1 MGHFADNIQDLIDR
15 KKAEIVE
22 LEENICEL
30 EGVED
35 EVAGTITAAAGYLHS
50 LISDQIE
57 ETIDEVHEI
66 FERCGVDESDINTVT
81 MVTDGVQ
88 DELDYMGRW

>member
-1 MGHFADNIQDLIDR
+1 MGNFADNIQDLINR

-22 LEENICEL
+22 LEENISEL
-30 EGVED
+30 EDVED
-35 EVAGTITAAAGYLHS
+35 EVTGTITAAAGYLHS

-57 ETIDEVHEI
+57 ETIEEVHNI
-66 FERCGVDESDINTVT
+66 FDRCGVSEDDINTVT